1 MYSLLKRLRKDYYAK
16 KLDETKG
23 DMKKTWKILKN
34 AMNQDINNSIKKVVI
49 RNTEITDNNEIVEAF
64 NEHFASIGEKLA
76 AQIENIS
83 INPVDAINKA
93 DTKFKF
99 KSIEVCQIIKIIKK
113 LANGKA
119 VGIHSLPN
127 RSLKEGVELIAP
139 SLCAI
144 FNRAICTQ
152 TYPSDLNIA
161 KVSAIFKSGEKEDLN
176 NYRPISVIPT
186 VAHLFERLI
195 YNQVYDYL
203 TNNNLLNSKQYRF
216 RSLHS
221 TALALSESTN
231 HWLLDM
237 GNGKMN
243 TVIFLDI
250 KKAFDTVNHD
260 ISLQKMKAYG
270 ISGPELEFFNSYLK
284 NRVQYCSINGS
295 TSGFKSISCGV
306 PQGSILG
313 PLLFLIYM
321 NDLPDAVKNVEI
333 TMFADDTSLSKTFQ
347 NTDELCMELIPAFA
361 NICKWRMA
369 NKLSLNTVKTEF
381 MVISTSQRVGQLD
394 IAPETTPYALFV
406 KGASI
411 RRVKQV
417 KNLGLIIDENLTWD
431 HHVNYISQKMK
442 RNLGILKRMRKTL
455 PTESLCMLYKTLIE
469 PHIRYCSIVWGN
481 CGEALKDKLQILQNR
496 AARIITRTTYDTAN
510 HFALLRQLKWL
521 DVRSIIKLEMGLF
534 MYKAM
539 NQLVPEQ
546 ISEMFTHLSTYHS
559 YQTRSAANGNLY
571 MPTNHLFTEQRSFS
585 YAGSKLWN
593 EILFEIRNADSL
605 NSFKTNFKAYLLT
618 H

>member
-1 MYSLLKRLRKDYYAK
+1 MLSLLKHLRKDYNTK

-34 AMNQDINNSIKKVVI
+34 AMNQNIKANSIEKVVI
-49 RNTEITDNNEIVEAF
+49 RNTEITGNAEIVEAF
-64 NEHFASIGEKLA
+64 NEHFASVGEKLA

-83 INPVDAINKA
+83 INPVDALNKA

-119 VGIHSLPN
+119 VGIYSLPN

-144 FNRAICTQ
+144 FNRAIYTQ

-161 KVSAIFKSGEKEDLN
+161 KVSAIFKSEEKEDLN

-186 VAHLFERLI
+186 LAGIFERLI
-195 YNQVYDYL
+195 YNQIYDYL
-203 TNNNLLNSKQYRF
+203 TNNNLLNSKQYGF

-260 ISLQKMKAYG
+260 ILLQKMRAYG
-270 ISGPELEFFNSYLK
+270 ISGPGLEFFNSYLK
-284 NRVQYCSINGS
+284 NRVQCCSINAS
-295 TSGFKSISCGV
+295 TSGFKSINCGV

-321 NDLPDAVKNVEI
+321 NDLPNAVENVEI
-333 TMFADDTSLSKTFQ
+333 IMFADDTSLSKAFQ
-347 NTDELCMELIPAFA
+347 NTGELCMELIPAFP
-361 NICKWRMA
+361 NICKWLMA

-381 MVISTSQRVGQLD
+381 MVTGTSQRVGQLD
-394 IAPETTPYALFV
+394 IAPETTPYAL
-406 KGASI
+406 
-411 RRVKQV
+411 
-417 KNLGLIIDENLTWD
+417 
-431 HHVNYISQKMK
+431 
-442 RNLGILKRMRKTL
+442 
-455 PTESLCMLYKTLIE
+455 
-469 PHIRYCSIVWGN
+469 
-481 CGEALKDKLQILQNR
+481 
-496 AARIITRTTYDTAN
+496 
-510 HFALLRQLKWL
+510 LLR
-521 DVRSIIKLEMGLF
+521 
-534 MYKAM
+534 
-539 NQLVPEQ
+539 
-546 ISEMFTHLSTYHS
+546 
-559 YQTRSAANGNLY
+559 
-571 MPTNHLFTEQRSFS
+571 MPP
-585 YAGSKLWN
+585 
-593 EILFEIRNADSL
+593 
-605 NSFKTNFKAYLLT
+605 
-618 H
+618 

>member
-1 MYSLLKRLRKDYYAK
+1 MALWKNLYTDILNKHAPIINIRLKGSTLPYMTNDLKSMIRQRDYLKAKAVKTGSIYLYQAFRQIRSRVYSLLKRLRKDYYAK

-23 DMKKTWKILKN
+23 DTKKTCKILKN
-34 AMNQDINNSIKKVVI
+34 AMNQDIKANSIEKVVI

-99 KSIEVCQIIKIIKK
+99 KSIEVCHIIKIIKK

-127 RSLKEGVELIAP
+127 RPLKEGVELIAP
-139 SLCAI
+139 LCAI
-144 FNRAICTQ
+144 FNRAIYTR

-186 VAHLFERLI
+186 LAHLFERLI
-195 YNQVYDYL
+195 YNQIYDYL
-203 TNNNLLNSKQYRF
+203 TNNNLLNSKQYGF

-250 KKAFDTVNHD
+250 KKAFDTVNRD
-260 ISLQKMKAYG
+260 ILLQKMKAYG

-295 TSGFKSISCGV
+295 TSGRKSISCGV

-313 PLLFLIYM
+313 PLLFL
-321 NDLPDAVKNVEI
+321 
-333 TMFADDTSLSKTFQ
+333 
-347 NTDELCMELIPAFA
+347 
-361 NICKWRMA
+361 
-369 NKLSLNTVKTEF
+369 
-381 MVISTSQRVGQLD
+381 
-394 IAPETTPYALFV
+394 
-406 KGASI
+406 
-411 RRVKQV
+411 
-417 KNLGLIIDENLTWD
+417 
-431 HHVNYISQKMK
+431 
-442 RNLGILKRMRKTL
+442 
-455 PTESLCMLYKTLIE
+455 
-469 PHIRYCSIVWGN
+469 
-481 CGEALKDKLQILQNR
+481 
-496 AARIITRTTYDTAN
+496 
-510 HFALLRQLKWL
+510 
-521 DVRSIIKLEMGLF
+521 
-534 MYKAM
+534 
-539 NQLVPEQ
+539 
-546 ISEMFTHLSTYHS
+546 
-559 YQTRSAANGNLY
+559 NLY
-571 MPTNHLFTEQRSFS
+571 E
-585 YAGSKLWN
+585 
-593 EILFEIRNADSL
+593 
-605 NSFKTNFKAYLLT
+605 
-618 H
+618 

>member
-1 MYSLLKRLRKDYYAK
+1 MHRPKLKLPPKTISVKNFKHFDRTEFLDDLRMAHFDEIKSYTDNANEMWLLWKNLYTDILNKHAPIINIRLKGSTLPYMTNDLKSMIHQRDYLKAKAVKTGSIYLYQAFPQIRRRVYSLLKRLRKDYYAK

-34 AMNQDINNSIKKVVI
+34 AMNQDIKANSIEKVVI

-76 AQIENIS
+76 AQVENIS
-83 INPVDAINKA
+83 TNPVDAINKA

-127 RSLKEGVELIAP
+127 RSLKEEVELIAP

-144 FNRAICTQ
+144 FNRAIYTQ

-186 VAHLFERLI
+186 LARLCVRLI
-195 YNQVYDYL
+195 YNQIYEYL
-203 TNNNLLNSKQYRF
+203 TDNNLLNSKQYGF

-221 TALALSESTN
+221 TALALSESTS

-243 TVIFLDI
+243 TVILLDI

-260 ISLQKMKAYG
+260 ILLQKMKAYG
-270 ISGPELEFFNSYLK
+270 ISGPELEFFNSYLE

-295 TSGFKSISCGV
+295 TSGFKSISCDV

-321 NDLPDAVKNVEI
+321 NDLSNAVKNVEI
-333 TMFADDTSLSKTFQ
+333 TMFADDTNLSKKFQ

-361 NICKWRMA
+361 NICKWLMA
-369 NKLSLNTVKTEF
+369 NKLSLKTVKTEF
-381 MVISTSQRVGQLD
+381 MVIGTSQRVGQLD

-442 RNLGILKRMRKTL
+442 RNLGILKHMRKTL
-455 PTESLCMLYKTLIE
+455 PT
-469 PHIRYCSIVWGN
+469 
-481 CGEALKDKLQILQNR
+481 
-496 AARIITRTTYDTAN
+496 
-510 HFALLRQLKWL
+510 
-521 DVRSIIKLEMGLF
+521 
-534 MYKAM
+534 
-539 NQLVPEQ
+539 
-546 ISEMFTHLSTYHS
+546 
-559 YQTRSAANGNLY
+559 
-571 MPTNHLFTEQRSFS
+571 
-585 YAGSKLWN
+585 
-593 EILFEIRNADSL
+593 
-605 NSFKTNFKAYLLT
+605 
-618 H
+618 